1 MLNARLLERELEPR
15 IEEVRRGYQ
24 SALLTLATS
33 MGSDLAPTA
42 DILRPEEK
50 LEFGSANYDL
60 QSEISAALARRA
72 DIKLARTLVPGC
84 GGRSKE

>member
-24 SALLTLATS
+24 VPCSRLRHLWAVN
-33 MGSDLAPTA
+33 MAPTA
-42 DILRPEEK
+42 DVLRPEES

-72 DIKLARTLVPGC
+72 DVRRRAR
-84 GGRSKE
+84 